1 MFVHATLFEINARA
15 LDDIGDDLLVYGSD
29 LVIRHLDDSCFDAA
43 DVKLWLCFV
52 EGWIATLD
60 LEARSTSRATMTSI
74 LAGRSKDSFHY

>member
-15 LDDIGDDLLVYGSD
+15 LDDIGDDLLVYGSH
-29 LVIRHLDDSCFDAA
+29 LVIRHLDDSYFDAA
-43 DVKLWLCFV
+43 DEVVVVFR